1 MVFDFH
7 KEFQKKII
15 DYFLKEYQ
23 KGITPNPCIR
33 CNQEIK
39 FGLFFNKALKVKSD
53 YFATGHYARLRREFP
68 NSKSQIPNIKLLK
81 GKDKLKDQ
89 SYFLWTLNQKQ
100 LKRILFP
107 VGNYTKKEV
116 RKMAKKLGILKLVRR
131 ESEDICFIENNFGQF
146 IKKHLFLKVGP
157 ILDID
162 GKMIGQHSGLS
173 LYTIG
178 QRKNIRIPG
187 PKPYYV
193 LKLHFKRN
201 VLVVSQNEKDLYSKE
216 LTVKKVNWISGKK
229 PKFPITVSAKIRY
242 GHKGSRAIVD
252 RYGRNIRA
260 RFLKAQ
266 RAITPGQSVVFYR
279 ENEVLGGGV
288 IK

>member
-1 MVFDFH
+1 LV
-7 KEFQKKII
+7 
-15 DYFLKEYQ
+15 
-23 KGITPNPCIR
+23 C
-33 CNQEIK
+33 
-39 FGLFFNKALKVKSD
+39 FFYKALKLKSD
-53 YFATGHYARLRREFP
+53 YFATGHYARKQETRNKKQET
-68 NSKSQIPNIKLLK
+68 KYKLLK

-116 RKMAKKLGILKLVRR
+116 RKMAKKLGILKFVRR
-131 ESEDICFIENNFGQF
+131 ESEDICFIENSFGQF
-146 IKKHLFLKVGP
+146 IKKHLFLKAGP
-157 ILDID
+157 ILDVN
-162 GKMIGQHSGLS
+162 GNKIGQHFGLS

-193 LKLHFKRN
+193 LKIDFKRN
-201 VLVVSQNEKDLYSKE
+201 ALIVSQNEKDLYSKE
-216 LTVKKVNWISGKK
+216 LTVKKVNWISGKE

-242 GHKGSRAIVD
+242 RNKGSRAIID
-252 RYGRNIRA
+252 KFGRNITV
-260 RFLKAQ
+260 RFLKVQ
-266 RAITPGQSVVFYR
+266 RAITPGQSVVFYKGK
-279 ENEVLGGGV
+279 EVLGGGV